1 MKLIF
6 SRNDIDNTVGCR
18 LSTYCSAN
26 GIKVSKM
33 EDPMFTELYS
43 SCFYPSFCSPALFL
57 SARVPAFPVC
67 KKQQEAPLLPQKSSW
82 QEGRVQVLH
91 LLHSIPLSHWSM
103 FFQLCSHWWS
113 FTTVSVLL
121 IILTFMDYW
130 RCFFFCASTDN
141 WSSPAFRCWKFVTN
155 YSVLTCPASPLVSV
169 KAAGGI
175 KINIISVMFLR
186 W

>member
-43 SCFYPSFCSPALFL
+43 RCFYPSFCSPALFL

-67 KKQQEAPLLPQKSSW
+67 KKQQEAPLLSQKSSW

-113 FTTVSVLL
+113 FTTVSAFVNNFDLYGLL
-121 IILTFMDYW
+121 
-130 RCFFFCASTDN
+130 
-141 WSSPAFRCWKFVTN
+141 K
-155 YSVLTCPASPLVSV
+155 
-169 KAAGGI
+169 
-175 KINIISVMFLR
+175 MFLFLCIN
-186 W
+186 WQLIKPGVQMLEVCDKLFSSDISGQSSG